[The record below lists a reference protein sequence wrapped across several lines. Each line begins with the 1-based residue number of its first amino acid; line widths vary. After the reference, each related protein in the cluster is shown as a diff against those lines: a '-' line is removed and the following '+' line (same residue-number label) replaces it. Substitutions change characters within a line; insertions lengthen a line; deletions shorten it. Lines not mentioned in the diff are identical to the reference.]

1 MNQIKS
7 SWRYAGHYCSL
18 SMYVTVISMMG
29 FDVWLLAVW
38 HAGQISFLQL
48 LLMHFLACGIFP
60 VQAVMCWWLRQPWWF
75 GLLAFLLVLVFG
87 PIGAAGMLLTAIIYT
102 WSHESATPFEIWY
115 KEILPE
121 QMTSPDERVIEH
133 LRIWGQES
141 ENQHRE
147 LVPFTDVLISG
158 DIEEKQNAIDIM
170 VRNFHPSFA
179 PLLRGA
185 LSDPS
190 NIIRTHAVAAIT
202 KIEDIFLDR
211 TMSMERLIT
220 DSPDDFNNMH
230 TLAMHYDEHANA
242 GLSDDD
248 TLIEYRKKAEKLY
261 RRLHELRSDDE
272 NILWLLGRLL
282 VRDNRMAEAADTFE
296 KALKISADDVR
307 LLQRVWYWECLYELR
322 RITPLRKD
330 IREHYKQVLSDS
342 DLPDSLLESIEL
354 WMSDDIKSSELTA

>member
-1 MNQIKS
+1 MNQIEN
-7 SWRYAGHYCSL
+7 SWSYAGHYCLL
-18 SMYVTVISMMG
+18 SMYITVISMMG
-29 FDVWLLAVW
+29 FDVWLLAAW
-38 HAGQISFLQL
+38 HVGQISFLQL
-48 LLMHFLACGIFP
+48 LLMHFLACCIFP
-60 VQAVMCWWLRQPWWF
+60 VQAAMCWWLRQPWWF
-75 GLLAFLLVLVFG
+75 GLLAFPLVLVFG
-87 PIGAAGMLLTAIIYT
+87 PIGAAGMLLTATIYT

-121 QMTSPDERVIEH
+121 QMTSPEERVIEH

-141 ENQHRE
+141 EHQHRE

-158 DIEEKQNAIDIM
+158 DVEEKQNAIDIM

-185 LSDPS
+185 LSDSS
-190 NIIRTHAVAAIT
+190 NIIRTHAVAAIIR
-202 KIEDIFLDR
+202 IEEIYLDR
-211 TMSMERLIT
+211 TISMERLT
-220 DSPDDFNNMH
+220 MDFPDDFDNVL

-242 GLSDDD
+242 GLSDID
-248 TLIEYRKKAEKLY
+248 TLIEYRQKAEKLY

-282 VRDNRMAEAADTFE
+282 VRNNHMAEAADTFE

-307 LLQRVWYWECLYELR
+307 PLQRVWYWECLYELR
-322 RITPLRKD
+322 RIVPLRNEIHK
-330 IREHYKQVLSDS
+330 HYNQILSDP

-354 WMSDDIKSSELTA
+354 WMSDDIKFSELTA